1 MVGMQH
7 DFTFFII
14 PIGMNLKCIFFWRCT
29 LECFGVVVG
38 KVYWNFSDIE
48 NAAQLFYDPIFPVFS
63 LARSLAGSSVKLKKS
78 KVCLM
83 IIKKMNLDEYFKR
96 RCSLYFCGKKDEK
109 NTSTINL
116 FKYLT
121 QTKFHSREK
130 H

>member
-14 PIGMNLKCIFFWRCT
+14 PIGMNLKCIFFDGAPWNV
-29 LECFGVVVG
+29 GVVVG

-83 IIKKMNLDEYFKR
+83 IIKKKWIWMNILREDAHCISVE
-96 RCSLYFCGKKDEK
+96 KKMK
-109 NTSTINL
+109 KTP
-116 FKYLT
+116 
-121 QTKFHSREK
+121 QQ
-130 H
+130 